1 MKFPSLRHSLMAL
14 AMAAGMSAGSASA
27 VTITREFTANWF
39 DPSHSGHGFGIEV
52 IDAPVGKTL
61 VAYWFTHD
69 LQGKPMWVVGSGPVE
84 GDKALVDAYVTSGGA
99 FTNDFAPGAVQ
110 TTPWGALEF
119 TFADCNSGSVRYVP
133 DAAGAPTGVIPLT
146 RATKLFGSACSGGIS
161 DDRKANS
168 SDQRVVQYF
177 NNTGVHALAS
187 GKTRFEQ
194 RSDRTDFHVE
204 VERLPAG
211 QYQLSVGD
219 AVVADLNVALV
230 GTVAR
235 GEVEF
240 RSPAEPGHPLLD
252 FDPRGQSVDVL
263 QGTVVVLSTT
273 MGDGSSGSG
282 NGGTSGGAP
291 DFGNDAY
298 QLVVEQFNDGP
309 EMEAELERRPNRVE
323 FKVELEDVPVGDYTL
338 NVGGQDRGTLS
349 VVAVPGGAEGEL
361 EFRNPEDATHLPL
374 DFDPRGQ
381 VVRLTGG
388 AGFVIEGLF
397 PTEPNN
403 DFGDDDGGDG
413 DGDGDGDCEEGD
425 DCGGDGDGDGDCE
438 EGDDCGGDNHGD
450 GDCEEGDDCGGDGN
464 GDCEEGD
471 DCGGDG
477 DGDGDC
483 EEGDDCGGDGDGDE
497 DGDCQEGDGDCED
510 EDEDEDEEECEEGD
524 EDCDD

>member
-413 DGDGDGDCEEGD
+413 DGDCEEGDDCGGDGDGDCEEGD

-438 EGDDCGGDNHGD
+438 EGDDCGGD
-450 GDCEEGDDCGGDGN
+450 GDGN

>member
-403 DFGDDDGGDG
+403 DFGDDDGDGDGDCEEGDDCGG

-438 EGDDCGGDNHGD
+438 EGDDCGGD
-450 GDCEEGDDCGGDGN
+450 GDGN

>member
-438 EGDDCGGDNHGD
+438 EGDDCGGDGDGD
-450 GDCEEGDDCGGDGN
+450 GDCEEGDDCGGDGDGN

-510 EDEDEDEEECEEGD
+510 EDEDEEECEEGD

>member
-1 MKFPSLRHSLMAL
+1 MAL

-403 DFGDDDGGDG
+403 DFGDDDG
-413 DGDGDGDCEEGD
+413 DGDGDCEEGD

-438 EGDDCGGDNHGD
+438 EGDDCGGDGDGD